1 VHLAFYIFQGIGI
14 ACAIGIRPGLPA
26 LAVGLLG
33 LGRVE
38 IHFDHSNYAFLQH
51 GWFLAVL
58 AVIAVVQI
66 GGELSDQAGK
76 QLTAAKLGPGGML
89 SGVVSLALGAVF
101 FAGALCGRGHL
112 AWPGLIGGVICAA
125 VGFVAARS
133 FLTRLRARLDDDAAS
148 VGVPLVANGSALLI
162 AVLSVVAPP
171 LGVVALLGL
180 LWLIYRGRGRDEQK
194 YAGLRI
200 LR

>member
-14 ACAIGIRPGLPA
+14 ACAIGIRPGPPA
-26 LAVGLLG
+26 LAVSLLA

-51 GWFLAVL
+51 NEFLSFVAILAVFSV
-58 AVIAVVQI
+58 AA
-66 GGELSDQAGK
+66 ELLTKSK
-76 QLTAAKLGPGGML
+76 QSTGRPEPWEIVW
-89 SGVVSLALGAVF
+89 GVASLALGAAY
-101 FAGALCGRGHL
+101 FAGSLCGRGHL
-112 AWPGLIGGVICAA
+112 AWPGLISGVICAA
-125 VGFVAARS
+125 VGVIATRS
-133 FLTRLRARLDDDAAS
+133 FLIRLAARLDDDAAS

>member
-14 ACAIGIRPGLPA
+14 ACAIGIRPFLPG
-26 LAVGLLG
+26 LAVGALALG
-33 LGRVE
+33 DVE
-38 IHFDHSNYAFLQH
+38 IHFDHSKYSFLQ
-51 GWFLAVL
+51 GAPFLIVLGVL
-58 AVIAVVQI
+58 AVVLLVQEQSPWAGRIQGRQPGAIA
-66 GGELSDQAGK
+66 
-76 QLTAAKLGPGGML
+76 LGL
-89 SGVVSLALGAVF
+89 ISLMVGAVF
-101 FAGALCGRGHL
+101 FAGALCGRGYI
-112 AWPGLIGGVICAA
+112 AWPGLLGGALCAF
-125 VGFVAARS
+125 VGYIAARL
-133 FLTRLRARLDDDAAS
+133 FLTRLRARLDDDAAA

-171 LGVVALLGL
+171 VGVIALLGL